1 MNVLDVLIASAGQW
15 AGKNRLMDPHTN
27 SVDESPG
34 TAIVTPGLGDR
45 SVRIDYTWAYHGS
58 PQEGSLLIGY
68 DASRGLIT
76 SQWIDSW
83 HMGDKAMAC
92 EGPVVAGE
100 PISVRGSYAAPAGPD
115 LGWHII
121 VAIKDQRLQVAMHN
135 ITPDGREDLAV
146 EAEYSR
152 ATP

>member
-92 EGPVVAGE
+92 EGLVVAGE

-115 LGWHII
+115 LGWRII

-135 ITPDGREDLAV
+135 ITPDGREDVAV

>member
-1 MNVLDVLIASAGQW
+1 MNVLDVLIASAGRW
-15 AGKNRLMDPHTN
+15 AGTNRLMDAHTN

-100 PISVRGSYAAPAGPD
+100 PISVRGSYAGPAGPD
-115 LGWHII
+115 LGWRII
-121 VAIKDQRLQVAMHN
+121 VAIKDQRLHVAMHN

-152 ATP
+152 ATR

>member
-1 MNVLDVLIASAGQW
+1 MNVLDVLIASAGRW

-115 LGWHII
+115 LGWRII

>member
-83 HMGDKAMAC
+83 HMGDKAIAC

-115 LGWHII
+115 LGWRII

>member
-115 LGWHII
+115 LGWRII

-135 ITPDGREDLAV
+135 ITPDGREDVAV

>member
-1 MNVLDVLIASAGQW
+1 MNVLDVLIASAGRW

-100 PISVRGSYAAPAGPD
+100 PISVRGSYAGPAGPD
-115 LGWHII
+115 WGWRII

>member
-100 PISVRGSYAAPAGPD
+100 PISVRGSYAGPAGPD
-115 LGWHII
+115 WGWRII

>member
-92 EGPVVAGE
+92 EGAVVAGE

-115 LGWHII
+115 LGWRII

>member
-1 MNVLDVLIASAGQW
+1 MNVLDVLIASAGRW
-15 AGKNRLMDPHTN
+15 AGTNRLMDPHTN

-100 PISVRGSYAAPAGPD
+100 PISVRGSYAGPAGPD
-115 LGWHII
+115 WGWRII
-121 VAIKDQRLQVAMHN
+121 VAIKDQRLHVAMHN
-135 ITPDGREDLAV
+135 VTPDGREDLAV

>member
-1 MNVLDVLIASAGQW
+1 MNVLDVLIASAGRW

-34 TAIVTPGLGDR
+34 TAIVTPGLGDQ

-115 LGWHII
+115 LGWRII

>member
-115 LGWHII
+115 LG
-121 VAIKDQRLQVAMHN
+121 
-135 ITPDGREDLAV
+135 
-146 EAEYSR
+146 
-152 ATP
+152 

>member
-68 DASRGLIT
+68 DASRGLIA

-115 LGWHII
+115 WGWRII

-135 ITPDGREDLAV
+135 ITPDGREDVAV

>member
-1 MNVLDVLIASAGQW
+1 MNVLDVLIASAGRW

-115 LGWHII
+115 WGWRII

-135 ITPDGREDLAV
+135 ITPDGREDVAV

>member
-115 LGWHII
+115 LGWRII

>member
-115 LGWHII
+115 LGWRII

-135 ITPDGREDLAV
+135 INPDGREDLAV

>member
-1 MNVLDVLIASAGQW
+1 MNVLDVLIASAGRW
-15 AGKNRLMDPHTN
+15 AGTNRLMDPHTN

-92 EGPVVAGE
+92 EGPVVGGE

-115 LGWHII
+115 WGWRII
-121 VAIKDQRLQVAMHN
+121 VAIKDQRLHVAMHN
-135 ITPDGREDLAV
+135 VTPDSREDLAV

-152 ATP
+152 ATR

>member
-15 AGKNRLMDPHTN
+15 AGKNRLMNPHTN

-115 LGWHII
+115 LGWRII